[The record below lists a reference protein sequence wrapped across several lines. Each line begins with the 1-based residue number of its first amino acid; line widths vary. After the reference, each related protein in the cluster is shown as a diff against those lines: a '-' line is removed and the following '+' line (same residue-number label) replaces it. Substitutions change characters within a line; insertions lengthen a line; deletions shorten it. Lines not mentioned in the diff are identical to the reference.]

1 MSVHADLAEPDVPRP
16 PQVSPAV
23 WLHSQGVALFPTRPD
38 KSPATPGSW
47 LDYVCKDPAALTN
60 YAVRLSASLGVV
72 DTDAPEAEA
81 WVAEHLPDT
90 PFKVR
95 TARGVH
101 RYYRLRGEVP
111 KYIYR
116 AGLTI
121 EFRNQGQYVIGPG
134 SRHASGAL
142 YTADPWS
149 WIMKEVPIFD
159 RSAFVWDD
167 RPIGERGS
175 SSGGGAGYVVPS
187 RITAGERHDQ
197 LYRMMR
203 SMKMRGVPVDAA
215 LAACLIENQHHC
227 EPPLPRHAVEKH
239 LRRTFN
245 HAMRAGY
252 IVRTAHKDMAFA
264 VLCNLVDA
272 GFSREACIIAAQG
285 IDPQF
290 DPDNPPQE
298 APVPDADVLPPDVDK
313 YGRRKEEIVWH
324 DHLGARV
331 VVDPAHVK
339 LNAAREWVRTDG
351 RRGGP
356 R

>member
-1 MSVHADLAEPDVPRP
+1 MSVHPDLAEPDVPRP

-23 WLHSQGVALFPTRPD
+23 WLHSQGVGLFPTRPD

-47 LDYVCKDPAALTN
+47 LDYVCADPAALTN

-101 RYYRLRGEVP
+101 RYYRLGGEVP

-116 AGLTI
+116 ASLTI
-121 EFRNQGQYVIGPG
+121 EFRNLGQYVIGPG
-134 SRHASGAL
+134 SRHASGTV

-149 WIMKEVPIFD
+149 WIMRDVPIFD

-175 SSGGGAGYVVPS
+175 SSGGSAGYVVPA

-203 SMKMRGVPVDAA
+203 SMKMRGVPLDAA
-215 LAACLIENQHHC
+215 LAACLMENQHHC

-239 LRRTFN
+239 LRRTFH
-245 HAMRAGY
+245 HAMRPGMH
-252 IVRTAHKDMAFA
+252 VLGVTRDQAFR
-264 VLCNLVDA
+264 VLCNLIDA
-272 GFSREACIIAAQG
+272 GFSREACIVAAQG
-285 IDPQF
+285 IDPDF
-290 DPDNPPQE
+290 DPDNPPTE
-298 APVPDADVLPPDVDK
+298 ETPVDVAARPPDVDIL
-313 YGRRKEEIVWH
+313 GRRFEEITWR
-324 DHLGARV
+324 DHLQNRLTLDRSEVYLTTAGEWARVKGTRGAR
-331 VVDPAHVK
+331 
-339 LNAAREWVRTDG
+339 
-351 RRGGP
+351 
-356 R
+356 